1 MSSGNTFLLLSSFT
15 GGTFVVCF
23 VTQYGS
29 HNPIWDDST
38 CFVIIRAYGILK
50 MQYMHALVLLL
61 VVASASAFMSGLSR
75 NKNSLKMAADF
86 DVDKVVR
93 TLSRNK
99 ILTKTA
105 QLGLLTKLEKAGFT
119 LTSAKPLLKLAD
131 KYDLI
136 GVLVASNE
144 KVLPLIAKGVE
155 LAPSLLPLAKVAVN
169 TQPTA
174 LYSFALASLAA
185 AGAAIAVIPDV
196 TVTDYALQTVLA
208 VPLGVV
214 VPGACV
220 VGATLL
226 GKLNK

>member
-1 MSSGNTFLLLSSFT
+1 MY
-15 GGTFVVCF
+15 V
-23 VTQYGS
+23 
-29 HNPIWDDST
+29 
-38 CFVIIRAYGILK
+38 
-50 MQYMHALVLLL
+50 LVLLV
-61 VVASASAFMSGLSR
+61 VVATASAFVSSGLNR
-75 NKNSLKMAADF
+75 NKNSVKMAAEF
-86 DVDKVVR
+86 DVDKVVS

-131 KYDLI
+131 KYDVL
-136 GVLVASNE
+136 GVLIASNE

-155 LAPSLLPLAKVAVN
+155 LAPALLPLAKVAVN
-169 TQPTA
+169 TPPSA
-174 LYSFALASLAA
+174 LYAYAAASLAA
-185 AGAAIAVIPDV
+185 TGVALAVIPDV
-196 TVTDYALQTVLA
+196 TVTDYALQTIVA
-208 VPLGVV
+208 VPLGAI